1 MKNMFIIIVCAATA
15 SIALVVVIEVIGV
28 EGSAVIGG
36 AVGGVV
42 GGVVGSKLYA
52 KQNN

>member
-1 MKNMFIIIVCAATA
+1 MKNMLIIIVCAATA
-15 SIALVVVIEVIGV
+15 TIVVTLITKSLGV

-42 GGVVGSKLYA
+42 AAIVSTKLFGGQK
-52 KQNN
+52 K